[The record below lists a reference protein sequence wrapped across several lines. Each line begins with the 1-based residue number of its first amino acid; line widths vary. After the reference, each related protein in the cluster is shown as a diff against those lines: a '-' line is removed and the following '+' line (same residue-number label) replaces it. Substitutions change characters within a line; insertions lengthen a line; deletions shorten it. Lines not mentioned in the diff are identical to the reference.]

1 MSDIDTNNIRRLDGS
16 LLLVFRAL
24 MQHGQAT
31 AAARQL
37 GLSQPAV
44 SHALTRL
51 RDILGDALFL
61 RRPNG
66 LVPTRRAIELL
77 PKVEELLRLSQAL
90 VGGDAGFEPRRTQR
104 HFRIGAADLAS
115 SLLAA
120 PLTRIF
126 AQEAPDARVSLR
138 FLVGEAAL
146 EGLDRGEIDI
156 AVGRFYGLPRG
167 YVATAL
173 FEEVFVVAAR
183 HDHPQIGDG
192 FDLAAYLAADHILLS
207 FRGQLVGAADMA
219 LQRIGRTRR
228 VVASMPLLM
237 SVFDT
242 VARGD
247 AIATVPRRLAERHAQ
262 AFGLRLFAV
271 PFPIEPFPVIA
282 VRSARRSEEA
292 GETWLTACIAEAIGS
307 DTRPQAADPDE
318 TGPALA

>member
-1 MSDIDTNNIRRLDGS
+1 MNDIDINNIRRLDGA

-51 RDILGDALFL
+51 RDMLGDPLFL

-66 LVPTRRAIELL
+66 LVPTRRAIELQ

-90 VGGDAGFEPRRTQR
+90 LGGDGGFEPGNTRR

-126 AQEAPDARVSLR
+126 AQEAPQARFSLR
-138 FLVGEAAL
+138 FLVGDPAL
-146 EGLDRGEIDI
+146 EALDRGEIDL
-156 AVGRFYGLPRG
+156 AVGRFYAVPRG
-167 YVATAL
+167 FAATAL
-173 FEEVFVVAAR
+173 FEEAFVVVAR
-183 HDHPQIGDG
+183 QGHPQTAGG

-207 FRGQLVGAADMA
+207 FRGQLSGAADTA
-219 LQRIGRTRR
+219 LQRIGHTRR
-228 VVASMPLLM
+228 VVASMPLML
-237 SVFDT
+237 SVLDT
-242 VARGD
+242 VARSD
-247 AIATVPRRLAERHAQ
+247 AVATVPRRLAQRYARGFEID
-262 AFGLRLFAV
+262 LFEV
-271 PFPIEPFPVIA
+271 PFAIEPFPVIA
-282 VRSARRSEEA
+282 VQSARRGEDA
-292 GETWLTACIAEAIGS
+292 GEAWLMRCI
-307 DTRPQAADPDE
+307 RAA
-318 TGPALA
+318 L